1 MFSVYAGYNGSHQ
14 AYNGNSIYQN
24 GGHLG
29 VSGIAYKGNFF
40 TGITANVGASV
51 GEASTMYGHEDF
63 KMIMAGVAAKTGYN
77 WELADGKFIV
87 QPNYLMSYSFV
98 NTFDYRNAAGISVD
112 ANALNAIQLAPG
124 VKFIGNFNHGWQPY
138 AGVNM
143 VWNLFD
149 DTKFRANDVALP
161 NLSVDPYFQYGVG
174 LQKVS
179 GERFTGFLQAM
190 FRAGGRTGVGLQF
203 GFRASL

>member
-1 MFSVYAGYNGSHQ
+1 
-14 AYNGNSIYQN
+14 
-24 GGHLG
+24 
-29 VSGIAYKGNFF
+29 
-40 TGITANVGASV
+40 
-51 GEASTMYGHEDF
+51 
-63 KMIMAGVAAKTGYN
+63 MAGVAAKTGYN